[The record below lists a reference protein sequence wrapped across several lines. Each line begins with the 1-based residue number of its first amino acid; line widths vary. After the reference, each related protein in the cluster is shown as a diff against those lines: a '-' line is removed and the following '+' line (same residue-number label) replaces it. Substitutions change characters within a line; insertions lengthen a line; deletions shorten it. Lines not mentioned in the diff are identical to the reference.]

1 MNCRKQRREKIWEM
15 KTIRKNNQKQLKLK
29 PNRIMK
35 NVEIIKE
42 EKRKMNK
49 EMSIKERLKKKKQ
62 KELKEKKKKEES
74 IEQI

>member
-1 MNCRKQRREKIWEM
+1 M

-35 NVEIIKE
+35 NAEIIKK

-49 EMSIKERLKKKKQ
+49 EIVIIKKVRKKK
-62 KELKEKKKKEES
+62 
-74 IEQI
+74 

>member
-1 MNCRKQRREKIWEM
+1 M

-49 EMSIKERLKKKKQ
+49 EMYIMKKLRKKKQ
-62 KELKEKKKKEES
+62 KEPKKKKKKEEN
-74 IEQI
+74 IE